1 MQPAFVYLCLKS
13 RNPHCIIS
21 RCSDSNQVLA
31 NCQLATNVFK
41 TLPFSCFCIPHI
53 LSECRSSSVKP
64 VRCNSPLIRLQY
76 HITAIQQ
83 LRLRQHVCR
92 WGRTGNGL
100 WDSVLFYKAI
110 SNSSQCLLDNPDTVH
125 LPQQQGGLGF
135 ISIFSPFFFFS
146 FLSTSRAFCLAQ
158 REWESVFR
166 CSGRRKERA
175 IACGA
180 AQEKKK
186 KKTFWGNCCNSAII
200 KYSICRPCQ
209 LHSKMQNYHAWFSSL
224 RDGWASKAKAHR
236 YSNAS

>member
-186 KKTFWGNCCNSAII
+186 KKNFLG
-200 KYSICRPCQ
+200 K
-209 LHSKMQNYHAWFSSL
+209 LL
-224 RDGWASKAKAHR
+224 
-236 YSNAS
+236 

>member
-135 ISIFSPFFFFS
+135 ISIFSPFFFFFFPLHEQGILPGS
-146 FLSTSRAFCLAQ
+146 AGVRVSVQVFWKKKRKGHCLWRST
-158 REWESVFR
+158 
-166 CSGRRKERA
+166 G
-175 IACGA
+175 
-180 AQEKKK
+180 KKK
-186 KKTFWGNCCNSAII
+186 KKNFLG
-200 KYSICRPCQ
+200 K
-209 LHSKMQNYHAWFSSL
+209 LL
-224 RDGWASKAKAHR
+224 
-236 YSNAS
+236 

>member
-135 ISIFSPFFFFS
+135 ISIFSPFFFFFFPLHEQGILPGS
-146 FLSTSRAFCLAQ
+146 AGVRVSVQVFWKKKRKGHCLWRST
-158 REWESVFR
+158 
-166 CSGRRKERA
+166 G
-175 IACGA
+175 
-180 AQEKKK
+180 KKK